1 MAPNRSGTDFSY
13 RSHFMKYFV
22 GGILYSAREHDVE
35 RYMKQFAKV
44 VDVAI
49 MRDKNSGRSRGF
61 AFVTFEVNGNDIA
74 ECDRLS
80 KIMLED
86 GRHSIG
92 GRNVE
97 IREGDGNKPADSFLA
112 KPSGNEPESSS
123 SAQ

>member
-1 MAPNRSGTDFSY
+1 
-13 RSHFMKYFV
+13 MKYFV
-22 GGILYSAREHDVE
+22 GGILYSAKEEDVS

-61 AFVTFEVNGNDIA
+61 AFVTFEVNGNNLV
-74 ECDRLS
+74 ECERLS

-112 KPSGNEPESSS
+112 KPNEIVASQGPVL
-123 SAQ
+123 QQQR

>member
-1 MAPNRSGTDFSY
+1 
-13 RSHFMKYFV
+13 MKYFV
-22 GGILYSAREHDVE
+22 GGILYSAREDDVS

-61 AFVTFEVNGNDIA
+61 AFVTFEVNGNDSV
-74 ECDRLS
+74 ECERLS

-112 KPSGNEPESSS
+112 KPSGICKLSPCAGLTAQRSSKKS
-123 SAQ
+123 K